1 MADLKNYRVRLTY
14 LYSDVVEVQATTR
27 EEAIELA
34 QAEANEEF
42 ECFYDAGVE
51 EF

>member
-1 MADLKNYRVRLTY
+1 MTDLKNYRVRLTY

-34 QAEANEEF
+34 KEDANEEL

>member
-1 MADLKNYRVRLTY
+1 MTKLKNYRVRLTY

-27 EEAIELA
+27 QEAIELA
-34 QAEANEEF
+34 QEEADEKF